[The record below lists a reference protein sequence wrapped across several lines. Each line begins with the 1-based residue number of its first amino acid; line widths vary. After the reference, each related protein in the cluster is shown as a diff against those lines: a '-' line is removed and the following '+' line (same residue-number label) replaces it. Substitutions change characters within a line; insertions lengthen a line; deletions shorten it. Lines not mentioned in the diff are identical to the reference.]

1 MSIICNSK
9 NGWLSNTCYLDS
21 HRRKNKVHP
30 TISYLG
36 SENQN
41 KLLACKLLLIR
52 LLESGKCLKA
62 PKEGILY
69 EYYEYCSLE
78 IIKKNTF
85 FHQVISFLFWKQK
98 ESEYLKCH
106 FDFFDK
112 LKYKS
117 RNKVLIFIS
126 ILKLGHKTLKW
137 NGFLNF
143 KTTGHWNSTVSLFF
157 VFHFNLKNKRPDPFK
172 QILAKLDTI
181 FLYVITI
188 NRYKMIK

>member
-1 MSIICNSK
+1 MPIIYNSK

-21 HRRKNKVHP
+21 RQHKNKVHP

-41 KLLACKLLLIR
+41 KLLAYKLLLIR
-52 LLESGKCLKA
+52 LLQSGKCLKA

-69 EYYEYCSLE
+69 EYYEYYSLE
-78 IIKKNTF
+78 IIKKNTI

-98 ESEYLKCH
+98 ESDYLKCR

-112 LKYKS
+112 LKYES
-117 RNKVLIFIS
+117 RNKVLIFIF
-126 ILKLGHKTLKW
+126 ILKLGHKTLKR

-143 KTTGHWNSTVSLFF
+143 KITGHWNSTVSSFF
-157 VFHFNLKNKRPDPFK
+157 VFHFNLKK
-172 QILAKLDTI
+172 QKTRSI
-181 FLYVITI
+181 
-188 NRYKMIK
+188 

>member
-1 MSIICNSK
+1 MSIIYNSK

-21 HRRKNKVHP
+21 RRHKNKVHP

-52 LLESGKCLKA
+52 LLQSGKCLKA
-62 PKEGILY
+62 PKEEILYQYY
-69 EYYEYCSLE
+69 EYYSLE
-78 IIKKNTF
+78 IIKKNTI

-98 ESEYLKCH
+98 ESDYLKCH

-112 LKYKS
+112 LKYES
-117 RNKVLIFIS
+117 RNKVLIF
-126 ILKLGHKTLKW
+126 KTLKR

-143 KTTGHWNSTVSLFF
+143 KITGHWNSTVSSFF